1 MNVAFSLESPN
12 LSNRFMMDLSKAQQH
27 QVVCF
32 QSENY
37 QNYLKSDM
45 DNVSSL
51 IFVLHCPTQIL

>member
-32 QSENY
+32 QSEKY
-37 QNYLKSDM
+37 QTYLMSDM
-45 DNVSSL
+45 DNVSC
-51 IFVLHCPTQIL
+51 IIVVLHRPTQIL